1 MAVPKIL
8 YTPVW
13 DRILYMNA
21 IKSKSIALTD
31 NHPEPCTSP
40 LRLEPLQNKISPIK
54 TVELIWDS
62 RHLCMICFGLPLQ
75 KAVIKTRKTAA
86 RGIRISNS
94 LKLTSKIR
102 SFLAFPGCIA
112 AGRVPPCGLGRCD
125 VYPIWLQPQE
135 DVKSDRTYMCWNHLL
150 RRFLITQKCG
160 RKPVW

>member
-8 YTPVW
+8 FTPVW

-40 LRLEPLQNKISPIK
+40 FAAWTPSKQDKPNQN
-54 TVELIWDS
+54 S
-62 RHLCMICFGLPLQ
+62 RADLGFQASLYDLFRI
-75 KAVIKTRKTAA
+75 AVIKTRKTAA

-94 LKLTSKIR
+94 SKLTSKIR

-112 AGRVPPCGLGRCD
+112 AGWVPPCGLGRRD

-160 RKPVW
+160 RKTVW